1 MAQDSGGQR
10 RLADIA
16 LRYGMFREPAYAFV
30 LEGLELATRGQPA
43 PRHVSGGDLLDAVKT
58 LARDRYG
65 VMAADVLE
73 SWGVRSTLD
82 FGHIV
87 FQLVED
93 GLLNKQDEDSLADF
107 IDRFDFR
114 QVFEVEYFQG
124 EA

>member
-1 MAQDSGGQR
+1 MAQNSGGIR

-16 LRYGMFREPAYAFV
+16 LRHGVFSEPAYAFV
-30 LEGLELATRGQPA
+30 LEGLELATRGQTA
-43 PRHVSGGDLLDAVKT
+43 PRHVSGGDLLDAIKT

-65 VMAADVLE
+65 VMATDVFE

-82 FGHIV
+82 FGRIV
-87 FQLVED
+87 FHLVED
-93 GLLNKQDEDSLADF
+93 GLLSKQDEDTLTEF

>member
-1 MAQDSGGQR
+1 MAQDSGGQQ

-16 LRYGMFREPAYAFV
+16 QRHGLFREQAYAFV
-30 LEGLELATRGQPA
+30 LEGLELATRGQAA
-43 PRHVSGGDLLDAVKT
+43 PRHVSGGDLLEAIKT
-58 LARDRYG
+58 LARDRFG
-65 VMAADVLE
+65 VMATDVFE

-82 FGHIV
+82 FGRIV

-93 GLLNKQDEDSLADF
+93 GLLRKQDEDTLTDF
-107 IDRFDFR
+107 VDRFDFR

>member
-1 MAQDSGGQR
+1 MAQDSGGNR

-16 LRYGMFREPAYAFV
+16 LHYGVFHESAYAFV
-30 LEGLELATRGQPA
+30 LEGLELATRGQTA
-43 PRHVSGGDLLDAVKT
+43 PRHVSGGDLLDAIKS

-65 VMAADVLE
+65 VMATDVFE

-82 FGHIV
+82 FGRIV
-87 FQLVED
+87 FQMVED
-93 GLLNKQDEDSLADF
+93 GLLSKQDEDSLTEF

>member
-1 MAQDSGGQR
+1 MAQDSR
-10 RLADIA
+10 DNRSLADIA
-16 LRYGMFREPAYAFV
+16 LRYGVFREPAYIFV
-30 LEGLELATRGQPA
+30 LEGLELATRGQTA
-43 PRHVSGGDLLDAVKT
+43 PRHVSGGDLLDAIKT

-65 VMAADVLE
+65 VMATDVFE

-82 FGHIV
+82 FGRIV
-87 FQLVED
+87 FQMVED
-93 GLLNKQDEDSLADF
+93 GLLSKQDEDSLTEF

>member
-1 MAQDSGGQR
+1 MARDGGGHR
-10 RLADIA
+10 RLADLA
-16 LRYGMFREPAYAFV
+16 LRHGVFREPAYAFV
-30 LEGLELATRGQPA
+30 LEGLELATRGQTA
-43 PRHVSGGDLLDAVKT
+43 PRHVSGGDLLEAIKT
-58 LARDRYG
+58 LARERFG
-65 VMAADVLE
+65 VMATDVFE

-82 FGHIV
+82 FGRIV

-93 GLLNKQDEDSLADF
+93 GLLNKQEEDSLADF